1 VAAVLAV
8 TVFSYRAA
16 DQAVQHRGT
25 RPAVT
30 PADSGLAYSVVP
42 LRARDGTDLEGWW
55 ITPADGVRRPDLAV
69 VVLAHPEDDSLSLA
83 REVGGKARMLRHAGY
98 LHRAGF
104 IVLLFDFRSYGGSSG
119 SRTSGGYLEQ
129 QDLEG
134 AIRLARER
142 ALGAPIAVVGEG
154 MGATVGLAVTAQD
167 PTVTCLVADSPTP
180 AWNAALFP
188 SPSIRGAWWSAFVV
202 PPLAAYFAGREFP
215 TAFLPGGF
223 DGNSPVALKAAPL
236 AGMRP
241 VMLVFGR
248 EDDAMPNATRIAL
261 AKALGPSNL
270 TWAWAAP
277 SARRLEVFDAAPADY
292 ETRVLEFLDSAIAQ
306 WARRKA
312 VVDSVARMEDHDLKS
327 GRVDSVGIIVPTL

>member
-1 VAAVLAV
+1 
-8 TVFSYRAA
+8 
-16 DQAVQHRGT
+16 VQHRGA

-30 PADSGLAYSVVP
+30 PADSGLAFSVVP
-42 LRARDGTDLEGWW
+42 LAARDGTVLEGWW

-69 VVLAHPEDDSLSLA
+69 VVLAHAEDDSASLA
-83 REVGGKARMLRHAGY
+83 QHIGGKARMLRHAEY

-104 IVLLFDFRSYGGSSG
+104 IVLLFDFRSYGGSTG
-119 SRTSGGYLEQ
+119 TRTSGGYLEQ

-142 ALGAPIAVVGEG
+142 ALGAPIAVLGEG

-167 PTVTCLVADSPTP
+167 PTVTCLVADSPNPTWDATLFAAP
-180 AWNAALFP
+180 AIRESWWTRLGVSSFASSFVASKFP
-188 SPSIRGAWWSAFVV
+188 E
-202 PPLAAYFAGREFP
+202 EFQ
-215 TAFLPGGF
+215 
-223 DGNSPVALKAAPL
+223 GNKPVALAAAPL

-248 EDDAMPNATRIAL
+248 EDESMPNTARVAL

-270 TWAWAAP
+270 TWAWSAP
-277 SARRLEVFDAAPADY
+277 SARRLAVYDAAPADY
-292 ETRVLEFLDSAIAQ
+292 EARVLEFLDAAIAQ

-312 VVDSVARMEDHDLKS
+312 VVDSVAGNEARDLKS
-327 GRVDSVGIIVPTL
+327 GSVDSVQVPLPGY